1 MEKSIFLG
9 GIMSQILSHEKNV
22 VKFSLEIEADA
33 FENAIQKAY
42 QKNKGKFNIQG
53 FRKGKATRAM
63 IEKLYGEG
71 VFYDEAIDL
80 VFPEAYTS
88 AIEELE
94 LDVIDRPSVD
104 IESIGKGEKLVM
116 TVEVQVKPEVKLG
129 EYKGLE
135 VSKVES
141 EVTDEDIDHEIG
153 HMLENNARL
162 VAIEDRPVKDG
173 DIILFDFLGKV
184 DGVAF
189 DGGKAE
195 NYELTV
201 GSGSFIPGFEEQ
213 LVGLEI
219 GQEKDIEVRFPEE
232 YHSEDLK
239 GKDAVFTVKVNEIKE
254 KQIPALDDDFV
265 AEATEFE
272 TVEELRKSIADD
284 MKNKKAEYAQNAMR
298 NEVVSKLADVAEV
311 EIPQVMVDNEVE
323 AMFRDFEQNLRY
335 QGLDLESYFKYSG
348 TSREDLAENMKGD
361 AEKRVKISLAL
372 EAVSKLENITA
383 TEEDLNEEYQK
394 MADMYKM
401 EVEKIKE
408 IFKTA
413 DNGLTRS
420 IVSRKTVDLLLD
432 NSKSI

>member
-1 MEKSIFLG
+1 
-9 GIMSQILSHEKNV
+9 MSQILSQEKNV

-33 FENAIQKAY
+33 FENAVQKAY

-71 VFYDEAIDL
+71 VFYDEAIDI
-80 VFPEAYTS
+80 VFPEAYST
-88 AIEELE
+88 AVKDLK

-129 EYKGLE
+129 DYKGLE
-135 VSKVES
+135 VTKVAS

-162 VAIEDRPVKDG
+162 IAIEDRPVKDG
-173 DIILFDFLGKV
+173 DMILLDFLGKV

-189 DGGKAE
+189 EGGKAE

-201 GSGSFIPGFEEQ
+201 GSQSFIPGFEEQ
-213 LVGLEI
+213 LIGLEI
-219 GQEKDIEVRFPEE
+219 GQEKDIEVKFPEE

-254 KQIPALDDDFV
+254 KQVPALDDDFV
-265 AEATEFE
+265 TEATEFE
-272 TVEELRKSIADD
+272 TVDELKKSIAENLKD
-284 MKNKKAEYAQNAMR
+284 KKAEYAQNAMK
-298 NEVVSKLADVAEV
+298 NEVVTKLADIAEV
-311 EIPQVMVDNEVE
+311 EIPQVMIDNEIN

-335 QGLDLESYFKYSG
+335 QGLDIDSYFNYSG
-348 TSREDLAENMKGD
+348 MTKEQLAESMKPD
-361 AEKRVKISLAL
+361 AEKRVKMSLAI
-372 EAVSKLENITA
+372 EEVSKLENISA
-383 TEEDLNEEYQK
+383 SEDDLNEEYQK

-401 EVEKIKE
+401 EVDKIKE
-408 IFKTA
+408 IFKSA
-413 DNGLTRS
+413 DTGLTQS
-420 IVSRKTVDLLLD
+420 IVSRKTVDFLLD
-432 NSKSI
+432 NSKLI

>member
-1 MEKSIFLG
+1 
-9 GIMSQILSHEKNV
+9 MSQILSHEKNV